1 MTCFWDGILQALDNS
16 DFQVVGCNNRL
27 NRQQLINLLKTKNVE
42 IQDVT
47 WNGMKLTPQEIK
59 EHYEAIKS
67 YDINKIN
74 NGHLCSSCDSFLLLI
89 CQVLKVD
96 ISHRYL
102 NTMISYKYSG
112 KARKVLK
119 FKSNRGHFEIMR

>member
-89 CQVLKVD
+89 CQVFNVNIKHSYINVD
-96 ISHRYL
+96 IE
-102 NTMISYKYSG
+102 YKNQ
-112 KARKVLK
+112 KVQRKTLQ
-119 FKSNRGHFEIMR
+119 FASNHGHFWKK

>member
-42 IQDVT
+42 IKDVT

-89 CQVLKVD
+89 CQVFNVNIKHLYMNVD
-96 ISHRYL
+96 IE
-102 NTMISYKYSG
+102 YKNE
-112 KARKVLK
+112 KVQRKTLQ
-119 FKSNRGHFEIMR
+119 FASNHGHFWKK

>member
-27 NRQQLINLLKTKNVE
+27 NRQQLINLLKTRNVE

-47 WNGMKLTPQEIK
+47 WNGMELTPQEIK

-89 CQVLKVD
+89 CQVFNVNIKHLYMNVNIEYKNEKVQ
-96 ISHRYL
+96 
-102 NTMISYKYSG
+102 
-112 KARKVLK
+112 RKTLQ
-119 FKSNRGHFEIMR
+119 FASNRGHFWKK

>member
-47 WNGMKLTPQEIK
+47 WNGMELTPQEIK

-89 CQVLKVD
+89 CQVFNVNIKHLYMNVD
-96 ISHRYL
+96 IE
-102 NTMISYKYSG
+102 YKNE
-112 KARKVLK
+112 KVQRKTLQ
-119 FKSNRGHFEIMR
+119 FASNHGHFWKK